1 MRFCSQRL
9 QSLEEKMKISDT
21 SKYFPSQVFEYL
33 SDSSKYFQ
41 MQPQKENEHFSIIFL
56 DHSS

>member
-9 QSLEEKMKISDT
+9 QSLEEKMKISDS
-21 SKYFPSQVFEYL
+21 SKYFPSQVSEYL

-41 MQPQKENEHFSIIFL
+41 MQPQKEN
-56 DHSS
+56 